1 MTATQTPPPAAGT
14 SASPD
19 TPTGR
24 APRQPLSHRISG
36 RVGSGAPQIL
46 ALTAAAMGTTW
57 AAMLA
62 WRGFTTQ
69 PALFMG
75 PLFLLALVVGGLG
88 IALRL
93 ARLPVVVVLL
103 AQVVAGFLA
112 AQALVTGRALP
123 SPAGLDDL
131 QVRFSAG
138 IETAQSFMAPVPTSA
153 PGVEPLLIFGG
164 LVCLLLVDF
173 LACSLRR
180 VSLAGLPLLTI
191 YTVPVS
197 VTGSGVSW
205 WVFVATAAGFATMLY
220 LQESEHLSRW
230 GRTLGQDSAA
240 ADPSAF
246 GVRTGDVR
254 GSAAGIAALATA
266 VALLL
271 PLAIPTL
278 SVSLFSGGFGEGA
291 GDDLEI
297 TNPVTDLRRDLDR
310 GADTPLLTLTT
321 ADRDPTYLRIAVL
334 TRLNDDSWSAGNRQ
348 VPEENYVSGD
358 LPRLTGVSTAL
369 MDRSTEQQFSYQVQ
383 VSDSLKSRWLPTAQN
398 LTRIFPPGDF
408 RFDDDTMDF
417 LAGANDTAGTSY
429 SFTKI
434 RLDYSA
440 EELVN
445 APDTTTAVSPE
456 FTLVPPNTPAR
467 VQEIA
472 RAVTEGIGNDYQRAV
487 VLQKWF
493 REDGGFRYSL
503 DTSGSGTEDLLSFL
517 EEGPDGRVGYCEQF
531 ASAMAIMARTLGIP
545 ARVAVGFLQPTE
557 VGVNRWQYSSH
568 DMHAWPELFF
578 PGSGWV
584 RFEPTP
590 RAGPQDSSIETVAP
604 AYTQVDIE
612 NLPTP
617 SLQPSS
623 GQASEELP
631 SRGCDRPSADAA
643 ADDTAADGSG
653 AGLSPAVRWALLIV
667 AGLGV
672 LVGLAFVP
680 QLVRRARRERRW
692 RTGGAQAAWDELRD
706 TAVDLGIVWRAGLS
720 PRAMRNRLVD
730 HFGAE
735 LVAGVPERPAR
746 GPDANPRAVEA
757 LDRIVREVELLRYSR
772 SPGTPETRGLRFDTE
787 SCAAALTGGATPP
800 TRRRARWWPRSLFR
814 RGQVRPRAG
823 SADNAPTV
831 DHGVV
836 VDHVG

>member
-1 MTATQTPPPAAGT
+1 VTATQTPPAAPE
-14 SASPD
+14 S
-19 TPTGR
+19 
-24 APRQPLSHRISG
+24 SG
-36 RVGSGAPQIL
+36 RRSGARASLPDRIGGRVAGGGAAQVV
-46 ALTAAAMGTTW
+46 ALTAAAVGTTW
-57 AAMLA
+57 VAMLA

-69 PALFMG
+69 AALFMG

-93 ARLPVVVVLL
+93 ARLPVVAVLL

-123 SPAGLDDL
+123 SPTSIDDL

-138 IETAQSFMAPVPTSA
+138 IETAQAFQAPVPVSA

-164 LVCLLLVDF
+164 LACLLLVDL

-205 WVFVATAAGFATMLY
+205 WVFVATASGFAIMLY

-230 GRTLGQDSAA
+230 GRTLGQDSTS

-254 GSAAGIAALATA
+254 GSAAGIAALSTV

-271 PLAIPTL
+271 PIVIPTL
-278 SVSLFSGGFGEGA
+278 SVSLFSGGFGSGT

-310 GADTPLLTLTT
+310 GPDTPLLTVTT
-321 ADRDPTYLRIAVL
+321 ADRDPSYLRIAVL

-348 VPEENYVSGD
+348 VPEENIGNGD
-358 LPRLTGVSTAL
+358 LPALTGVSTAL
-369 MDRSTEQQFSYQVQ
+369 MERSTGQQFSYQVQ
-383 VSDSLKSRWLPTAQN
+383 VTDALKSRWLPTAQN
-398 LTRIFPPGDF
+398 LTRIFPNGDF
-408 RFDDDTMDF
+408 RYDIDTMDF
-417 LAGANDTAGTSY
+417 LAGDDDTAGKSY

-434 RLDYSA
+434 RLDYDA
-440 EELVN
+440 EELLN
-445 APDTTTAVSPE
+445 APETTTAVSSE
-456 FTLVPPNTPAR
+456 FTTVPPNTPER
-467 VQEIA
+467 VREIA
-472 RAVTEGIGNDYQRAV
+472 RQVTEGIGNDYQRAV

-493 REDGGFRYSL
+493 REDGGFTYSL
-503 DTSGSGTEDLLSFL
+503 DTGGSGTDDLLNFL
-517 EEGPDGRVGYCEQF
+517 EEGPDGRTGYCEQF

-545 ARVAVGFLQPTE
+545 ARVAVGFLKPTE
-557 VGVNRWQYSSH
+557 VGENRWQYSAH

-590 RAGPQDSSIETVAP
+590 RAGPVDAQINTEPP

-612 NLPTP
+612 DLPEPTVA
-617 SLQPSS
+617 PSS
-623 GQASEELP
+623 GQESDILP
-631 SRGCDRPSADAA
+631 DRGDERPSADPGAE
-643 ADDTAADGSG
+643 DTAGDGGG
-653 AGLSPAVRWALLIV
+653 AVSPAVRWALLAA
-667 AGLGV
+667 AGLVV
-672 LVGLAFVP
+672 LGGLAYIP

-692 RTGGAQAAWDELRD
+692 RVGGAQAAWGELRD
-706 TAVDLGIVWRAGLS
+706 TALDLGIVWRAGLS
-720 PRAMRNRLVD
+720 PRAMGDRLVA
-730 HFGAE
+730 HFGADP
-735 LVAGVPERPAR
+735 VAGVPDRPQR

-757 LDRIVREVELLRYSR
+757 LDRVVHEVELLRYSR
-772 SPGTPETRGLRFDTE
+772 SPQTPETRGLRFDTE
-787 SCAAALTGGATPP
+787 ACATALAGGATAP
-800 TRRRARWWPRSLFR
+800 TRRRARWWPRSLFQR
-814 RGQVRPRAG
+814 QVRGRR
-823 SADNAPTV
+823 SAARDTGPTV
-831 DHGVV
+831 DAGVV